1 MVRPLEKMD
10 LLGEQMMNEFDCPLL
25 SMTNVLYCIPSNTVS
40 QAVSVVHECTNS
52 CTFVKTS
59 VIRNVEHE
67 AVESSDII
75 FKHDFCNKMYCLNV
89 YCIEV

>member
-25 SMTNVLYCIPSNTVS
+25 SMTNVLYYIPSNTVS

-59 VIRNVEHE
+59 VSRNVEHE
-67 AVESSDII
+67 AVELSDII
-75 FKHDFCNKMYCLNV
+75 FIV
-89 YCIEV
+89 YRSLTKFVLIL